1 MFKSKKKTNSKK
13 FLKLKQFKIKLSK
26 RKYFDYILFRFNF
39 KIYIQTKTKMGAACT
54 GKGSVDVSNKAKDKT
69 IIEQPQQEGPKI

>member
-1 MFKSKKKTNSKK
+1 MFKPKKTTNSKK

-26 RKYFDYILFRFNF
+26 RKYFDYIVFRFNF

-54 GKGSVDVSNKAKDKT
+54 GKGSVDVPNKAENQT
-69 IIEQPQQEGPKI
+69 ITKQPQKDGPKI